1 MNDLSLFR
9 EHQRTICNPY
19 AEAEDYLVVLESLRG
34 AHVARGGGIRN
45 LIYRTE
51 LRLLRGYRFVRDVNY
66 FWVKRR
72 YSLRSSVSM
81 AWGTTYW

>member
-1 MNDLSLFR
+1 MNNLSLLR
-9 EHQRTICNPY
+9 ANQRTICNPH
-19 AEAEDYLVVLESLRG
+19 AEAEDYLVAPESLRG
-34 AHVARGGGIRN
+34 THVIREGMMH
-45 LIYRTE
+45 LIHRTG
-51 LRLLRGYRFVRDVNY
+51 LRLLRGYRFIRDVNY